1 MDRMDDVVEYTLKI
15 MLFLYDIGI
24 IEHAEEKGNWM
35 LQTVTKKDK
44 RNGYYTNCYPC

>member
-24 IEHAEEKGNWM
+24 MDMEYAEEKGNWM
-35 LQTVTKKDK
+35 LQTVTKKERK
-44 RNGYYTNCYPC
+44 KE